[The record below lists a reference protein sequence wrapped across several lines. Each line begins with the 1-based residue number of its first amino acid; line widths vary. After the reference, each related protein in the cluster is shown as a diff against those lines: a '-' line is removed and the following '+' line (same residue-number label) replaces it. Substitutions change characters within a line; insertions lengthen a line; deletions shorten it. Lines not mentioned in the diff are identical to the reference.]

1 MPPSSCLLQINDF
14 RSITSAEETSSPLV
28 IFLGDLKLATLLYSE
43 QRAEDNDYGASL
55 GCLTHEMSSCYS
67 DSSVAQW
74 LFNRGQTKIYRIE

>member
-1 MPPSSCLLQINDF
+1 MRQFQVFNQRNKCLQVVVFF
-14 RSITSAEETSSPLV
+14 RLMTFGLLPAAEETSSPLV

-67 DSSVAQW
+67 DSSVAQ
-74 LFNRGQTKIYRIE
+74 

>member
-1 MPPSSCLLQINDF
+1 MRQFQVFNQRNKCLQVVVFF
-14 RSITSAEETSSPLV
+14 RLMTFGLLPAEETSSPLV

-67 DSSVAQW
+67 DSSVAQ
-74 LFNRGQTKIYRIE
+74 

>member
-1 MPPSSCLLQINDF
+1 MTFGLLPAQKKQV
-14 RSITSAEETSSPLV
+14 ASSPLV

-74 LFNRGQTKIYRIE
+74 LFNRGQTKFNVSNKV